1 MKNNHFNFTHHYS
14 HAESKDFC
22 IEAELN
28 RKWRNDFLNRL
39 VFQACV
45 CVSYILR
52 VLHSE
57 DLLSEVL
64 QVIKGRLGCDGVDQ
78 SKTLTVLHVKVSHC
92 CELLLQTDPHTQTD
106 GQRDRQIQCMA
117 NSMSVCGYHC
127 INDSPFNSSWK

>member
-92 CELLLQTDPHTQTD
+92 CELLLQTEGFHTHRQMVRGTD
-106 GQRDRQIQCMA
+106 RYNA
-117 NSMSVCGYHC
+117 WPTVCQYVD
-127 INDSPFNSSWK
+127 IIV